1 MKSGNRYRVLENG
14 ELELVPSNKINTSNK
29 EVTSQDLTVTKTKST
44 NISKNNKNI
53 NSNKSLNTKVTSENS
68 N

>member
-29 EVTSQDLTVTKTKST
+29 AVTSQDLTGTKTKST

-68 N
+68 H